1 MKNQESIMKN
11 KADYVLGNYHMYVSD
26 VYNALERLQDFL
38 EASDVKEVLESE
50 DSAIQERIS
59 EECVHTDFIRFLEDI
74 KGAMG
79 Y

>member
-1 MKNQESIMKN
+1 MKN

-26 VYNALERLQDFL
+26 VYNSLERLQDFL

-50 DSAIQERIS
+50 DEKVQERLID
-59 EECVHTDFIRFLEDI
+59 ECVHTDFIAFLEDL